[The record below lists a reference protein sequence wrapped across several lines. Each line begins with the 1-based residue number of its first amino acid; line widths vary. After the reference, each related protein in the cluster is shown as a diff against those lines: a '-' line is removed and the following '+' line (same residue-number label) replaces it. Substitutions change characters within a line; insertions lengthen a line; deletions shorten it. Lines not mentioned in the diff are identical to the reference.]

1 MFHHPDDPGFKKII
15 DDFILSSINDDD
27 SSFSY
32 AIKNIDLAAAK
43 KGVSFYQMM
52 FILIQKTS
60 LENRKK
66 KWLNKHLR

>member
-1 MFHHPDDPGFKKII
+1 MFYHSDDPAFRKII
-15 DDFILSSINDDD
+15 DDFILSSINGDKTL
-27 SSFSY
+27 SF

-60 LENRKK
+60 IENRKK
-66 KWLNKHLR
+66 MVK

>member
-1 MFHHPDDPGFKKII
+1 MFHHHDDPGFKKII
-15 DDFILSSINDDD
+15 DDFILSSRNDDD
-27 SSFSY
+27 TSLSY

-52 FILIQKTS
+52 FILIQRTS

-66 KWLNKHLR
+66 KRLNKYMR

>member
-1 MFHHPDDPGFKKII
+1 MFHHYDDPAFKKII
-15 DDFILSSINDDD
+15 DDFILSSINGDKTL
-27 SSFSY
+27 SN

-52 FILIQKTS
+52 FVLIQKTA

-66 KWLNKHLR
+66 KWLNRHTR

>member
-1 MFHHPDDPGFKKII
+1 MFYHHDEPGFKKLI
-15 DDFILSSINDDD
+15 DDFILSSIHGDK
-27 SSFSY
+27 SLSY
-32 AIKNIDLAAAK
+32 AIKNIDLAAAE

-66 KWLNKHLR
+66 EWLNKDMP

>member
-1 MFHHPDDPGFKKII
+1 MFYHSDDPAFRKII
-15 DDFILSSINDDD
+15 DDFILSSINGDKTL
-27 SSFSY
+27 SF

-60 LENRKK
+60 LENKK
-66 KWLNKHLR
+66 RNG

>member
-1 MFHHPDDPGFKKII
+1 MFHHHDDPAFKKII
-15 DDFILSSINDDD
+15 DDFILSSINGDKAL
-27 SSFSY
+27 SY

-60 LENRKK
+60 LDNRKK

>member
-1 MFHHPDDPGFKKII
+1 MFHHHDDPGFKKII
-15 DDFILSSINDDD
+15 DDFILSSINSDKPL
-27 SSFSY
+27 SY

-66 KWLNKHLR
+66 KFK

>member
-1 MFHHPDDPGFKKII
+1 MFHHYDDPAFKKII
-15 DDFILSSINDDD
+15 DDFILSSINGDKAL
-27 SSFSY
+27 SY
-32 AIKNIDLAAAK
+32 AIKNIDLAAAE

-52 FILIQKTS
+52 FILIQKTA